1 MAPVQDHD
9 QENNLES
16 VFPTDSNGESVF
28 FVSSQETQNVGEN
41 EILTVIIGETE
52 APQEV
57 ASTSAAP
64 EEIKNDDEVLNQAQ
78 TQTEV
83 LTEAPLHTEA
93 ETEAPIQTEAQTE
106 VTVEAESITTLPEQA
121 TTSQPE
127 ETTAKADHAE
137 SDVPE
142 NVNQEESGVTENV
155 VEQGP
160 DHDVP
165 ADVATF
171 AASNQSEEVVNPELP
186 LVVQETTQSTSI
198 EGNEESNEQTTLP
211 NEPESISDES
221 SVTTQDTVQV
231 ENVDNEQ
238 VQQTEETT
246 TSAHT
251 VVQEETHNENKAP
264 ALFSASEVILD
275 VPQEL
280 SEATT
285 EGSNEETT
293 TEVVLETKE
302 KPKDEESN
310 KAEIS
315 ETTDSPRHLNN
326 ENVLEE
332 TTTVQAPVKAYTSQ
346 DDTLNVEKINNEE
359 TVETTTA
366 AVEKSQSHNLNN
378 NEVASETTAAPELES
393 STVVDNLNI
402 PQDAGNKDPA
412 QIQPESVETTTTVQR
427 IIIPQNDVLND
438 PAPNQPES
446 VETTTTVQRIII
458 PQNDVLND
466 PAPNIEES
474 IESVTTVNRLSNTQD
489 DILNNAPLGILEEVE
504 SSTGKDVVHD
514 ANVDPLN
521 YSQDKTETTTEE
533 VNLKNAELDLATES
547 KAEKNNVSVDPEA
560 TTTNADLERDVAVE
574 VTTVEP
580 VKEPIKNLDTKAS
593 EESTTLKTETEE
605 IAIKDVSE
613 GDSTTLPSIAVDQD
627 VEQKV
632 EPLAYTAS
640 SDKVTTVDTKEV
652 VTEVYLDNEV
662 EKSTVESLKA
672 LEEIV
677 TEKADTD
684 NETKDDIEAKEA
696 TTVEARAESQNDE
709 TTVVPLLYQLKEE
722 QSSVGAS
729 STTVPAT
736 TTTAIILESKIAPPE
751 ADFKSSHIFEDTTI
765 AFPEERPLIEASVV
779 EEEEPFKV
787 ETVNDEAAKI
797 EAVKPQEETVNKG
810 DKIFDETTI
819 AFPVEEDKNIW
830 APSPNPDDPKTDENG
845 FLIETT
851 TGSGSLNRV
860 AAVHEVVRK
869 SGRHPVKQSTSGE
882 ETANDLQEPKEA
894 KDGDEITTTSAS
906 NEEEVTTLPAE
917 VNATVSSTEVTKED
931 ESVPFPVTDLLNGI
945 YKFVSS
951 YIKPKP
957 AVKQE
962 VVEKIIEQK
971 VQQKIKQVPVQEE
984 EEEEEEEEDVE
995 EQEAEIEAFPR
1006 STIIGP
1012 QPLNS
1017 HTLPR
1022 DQLIVEAVDEEH
1034 SNSDPFFQVSS
1045 KLQII
1050 RG

>member
-171 AASNQSEEVVNPELP
+171 VASNQSEEVVNPELP

-332 TTTVQAPVKAYTSQ
+332 TTTAQAPVKAYTSQ

-366 AVEKSQSHNLNN
+366 AVEKSQSYNLND
-378 NEVASETTAAPELES
+378 NEVASEITAAPELES
-393 STVVDNLNI
+393 STVVDNFNI

-438 PAPNQPES
+438 PAPN
-446 VETTTTVQRIII
+446 IG
-458 PQNDVLND
+458 
-466 PAPNIEES
+466 ES
-474 IESVTTVNRLSNTQD
+474 IESVTTVNRLSNTKD

-504 SSTGKDVVHD
+504 SSTVKDVVLD
-514 ANVDPLN
+514 ANVEPLN
-521 YSQDKTETTTEE
+521 YSQDKAETTTEE
-533 VNLKNAELDLATES
+533 VNLKNAELELATES
-547 KAEKNNVSVDPEA
+547 KAEKNNMAVDPEA
-560 TTTNADLERDVAVE
+560 TTTNASVERDVAAE

-580 VKEPIKNLDTKAS
+580 VQEPIKNLDTKAS
-593 EESTTLKTETEE
+593 EESTTLKTEAEE
-605 IAIKDVSE
+605 IAKKDASE

-632 EPLAYTAS
+632 EPQAYTAS
-640 SDKVTTVDTKEV
+640 SDKVTTEAVKTKESI
-652 VTEVYLDNEV
+652 TEVYLDNEV
-662 EKSTVESLKA
+662 EKSTVVSLKA

-677 TEKADTD
+677 TEKADAD

-696 TTVEARAESQNDE
+696 TAVETRSESQTDE
-709 TTVVPLLYQLKEE
+709 TTVVPLLEE
-722 QSSVGAS
+722 QSPVGVS

-736 TTTAIILESKIAPPE
+736 TTIVIIADGILESKIAPPE
-751 ADFKSSHIFEDTTI
+751 ADVKSSHIFEDTTI

-787 ETVNDEAAKI
+787 ESVKDEAAKI